1 MNIKVYQLLKITVFN
16 LLIVSFLGVI
26 MRYKIAFYF
35 PFLEQKHLQEAHS
48 HFAFYGWI
56 SSAIYLFIHQIL
68 QEKMRKEKCSGFYNA
83 IIINFFASYGML
95 FSFLYGGYFWLS
107 IVFSSVALF
116 CSFVIFFILINNHKN
131 LETSFKL
138 WFLGGLF
145 FAVFSSFGVFSL
157 SFMKIFMPFRKICT
171 LHQRIFIFIFN
182 TMVFFFFLA
191 SACSFML

>member
-107 IVFSSVALF
+107 IVFSSVSLF

-131 LETSFKL
+131 LETSSKL
-138 WFLGGLF
+138 WFLGG
-145 FAVFSSFGVFSL
+145 
-157 SFMKIFMPFRKICT
+157 
-171 LHQRIFIFIFN
+171 
-182 TMVFFFFLA
+182 
-191 SACSFML
+191 